1 MNQNL
6 QVQLQAPGAGL
17 PWIQRVFLKTY
28 LGPFKSRF
36 SDWEENE
43 QRFVSNC
50 QRIQNLLLDV
60 PPNQLEIKTLI
71 QPMGGLED
79 SSRNWSIA
87 ETLEHITLVSWG
99 MYEIIQK
106 LSHSDNQLR
115 VVKIEEV
122 KPKGQISGPE
132 TVKNFTQMQ
141 NQLLPILYQNMGDR
155 RSKASHHHPW
165 FGPFTAHQWFWI
177 LGIHVGIHSK
187 QIHLIKK
194 GLVKG

>member
-1 MNQNL
+1 MNQNH

-36 SDWEENE
+36 SNWEENE

-60 PPNQLEIKTLI
+60 PANQLEIKTLI

-99 MYEIIQK
+99 MCEIIQK
-106 LSHSDNQLR
+106 LCHSDNQLR

-141 NQLLPILYQNMGDR
+141 NQLLPTLYKNMGDR